1 MVRPRQGRR
10 GGGRAATNQ
19 ANAIKLRHVSKA
31 LSQTMN
37 SIASAKPG
45 RNELCPCGSGR
56 KVKHCCTA
64 LAAPG
69 GEAGLLQLLE
79 TARHHAY
86 QRRDFVAA
94 EQCYRQ
100 VLELKPNHAEAWAGV
115 GQGLCWRHRLAE
127 GKRYLARA
135 AKALLR
141 QADKTDGRV
150 LLGFAEQ
157 MQIWGDMDLA
167 LQLARAAVR
176 RLPENASAHYGVAVC
191 LQRLHQTDAAIA
203 ALQRVLKLAP
213 ADSGTHIMLAV
224 LEFDQ
229 KRYDAARQRLERVIS
244 AEADVRQLGR
254 AYLELSK
261 VYDKQKRYAEAFAAF
276 TKAGELQRQ
285 LPETR
290 ALDAGYIF
298 KKIALF
304 KQGYS
309 DDLLK
314 RWTPEELDDA
324 LPAPV
329 FLIGFLRSGTT
340 LTEQV
345 LAAHPQVLTSD
356 ENHLLEELSAELAA
370 MAGIS
375 EDTPAALSRIGV
387 EQARQLRAYYWQRV
401 AEEFGPEAL
410 RKRFVNKVA
419 LNSIET
425 GLISCLFP
433 DAKIVFALRDPRDVC
448 LSCAMQSFAASP
460 ATVNLLSWQ
469 GIATQYAAVMDL
481 WLSLRD
487 RIAPTWLELRYE
499 DVVNDFEASFR
510 RVFELLGVDWRPE
523 VERFHE
529 RTVGRYVATPSFAA
543 VSQPLYNSALARWRP
558 YQQRFAEVMPQLAG
572 FVRAFGYGE
581 AEL

>member
-1 MVRPRQGRR
+1 
-10 GGGRAATNQ
+10 
-19 ANAIKLRHVSKA
+19 
-31 LSQTMN
+31 MN
-37 SIASAKPG
+37 SKPSTKPG
-45 RNELCPCGSGR
+45 RNEACPCGSGR
-56 KVKHCCTA
+56 KYKHCCAQPT
-64 LAAPG
+64 AAPA
-69 GEAGLLQLLE
+69 GETGLQQLLE
-79 TARHHAY
+79 TARYHAY
-86 QRRDFVAA
+86 QRRDFAAA

-100 VLELKPNHAEAWAGV
+100 VLELKPNHAEALAGV

-141 QADKTDGRV
+141 QSDKTDGRV

-167 LQLARAAVR
+167 LQLARAAAKAM
-176 RLPENASAHYGVAVC
+176 PDNASAHYGVAVC

-203 ALQRVLKLAP
+203 ALEKVLKLVPHDAG
-213 ADSGTHIMLAV
+213 SHILLAI
-224 LEFDQ
+224 LEFDNKQ
-229 KRYDAARQRLERVIS
+229 YDAARQRLERVVA
-244 AEADVRQLGR
+244 AETDTRQLAR
-254 AYLELSK
+254 ACLELSK
-261 VYDKQKRYAEAFAAF
+261 VYDKQKRYAEAFAMFA
-276 TKAGELQRQ
+276 KAGGLQRQ
-285 LPETR
+285 LPENQ

-309 DDLLK
+309 DALLK
-314 RWTPEELDDA
+314 RWTPEQLADG

-375 EDTPAALSRIGV
+375 DDTPAALARIGI

-433 DAKIVFALRDPRDVC
+433 DAKILFALRDPRDVC

-469 GIATQYAAVMDL
+469 GVAEQYAAVMDL

-487 RIAPTWLELRYE
+487 RIAPAWLELRYE

-510 RVFELLGVDWRPE
+510 GVFELLGVDWRPE

-529 RTVGRYVATPSFAA
+529 RTAGRYVATPSFAA

-558 YQQRFAEVMPQLAG
+558 YRQNFAELMPQLAR
-572 FVRAFGYGE
+572 FVAAFGYDE
-581 AEL
+581 ADL

>member
-1 MVRPRQGRR
+1 
-10 GGGRAATNQ
+10 
-19 ANAIKLRHVSKA
+19 
-31 LSQTMN
+31 MN
-37 SIASAKPG
+37 SNSLPKPG
-45 RNELCPCGSGR
+45 RNEACPCGSGR
-56 KVKHCCTA
+56 KYKHCCA
-64 LAAPG
+64 DQAAP
-69 GEAGLLQLLE
+69 AGAPGLQQLLE

-86 QRRDFVAA
+86 QRRDFAAA
-94 EQCYRQ
+94 EHSYRQ
-100 VLELKPNHAEAWAGV
+100 VLALKPNHAEALAGV

-157 MQIWGDMDLA
+157 MQIWGDMELA
-167 LQLARAAVR
+167 LQLARAAVKSM
-176 RLPENASAHYGVAVC
+176 PDDASAHYGLAAC
-191 LQRLHQTDAAIA
+191 LQRLNRTDAAMA
-203 ALQRVLKLAP
+203 ALEKVLKLVP
-213 ADSGTHIMLAV
+213 QDSGSHILLAI

-229 KRYDAARQRLERVIS
+229 KQYDAARQRLEQVVA
-244 AEADVRQLGR
+244 AETDTKQLAR
-254 AYLELSK
+254 ACLELSK
-261 VYDKQKRYAEAFAAF
+261 VYDKQKRYAEAFAMFA
-276 TKAGELQRQ
+276 KAGELQRQ
-285 LPETR
+285 LPEIR

-298 KKIALF
+298 NRIELF
-304 KQGYS
+304 KRGYS

-314 RWTPEELDDA
+314 RWTPEELGDA

-345 LAAHPQVLTSD
+345 LAAHPHVLTSD

-370 MAGIS
+370 LAGVG
-375 EDTPAALSRIGV
+375 EDTPAALRRIGID
-387 EQARQLRAYYWQRV
+387 QARQLRAYYWRRV

-469 GIATQYAAVMDL
+469 GVAAQYAAVMDL

-487 RIAPTWLELRYE
+487 RIAPAWLELRYE

-510 RVFELLGVDWRPE
+510 RVFDLLGVDWRPE
-523 VERFHE
+523 VAHFHE
-529 RTVGRYVATPSFAA
+529 RAAGRYVATPSFAA

-558 YQQRFAEVMPQLAG
+558 YQAQFGEVMPQLAR
-572 FVRAFGYGE
+572 FIDAFGYR
-581 AEL
+581 

>member
-1 MVRPRQGRR
+1 
-10 GGGRAATNQ
+10 
-19 ANAIKLRHVSKA
+19 
-31 LSQTMN
+31 MN
-37 SIASAKPG
+37 SKPSAKPG
-45 RNELCPCGSGR
+45 RNEACPCGSGR
-56 KVKHCCTA
+56 KYKHCCA
-64 LAAPG
+64 EPAAAPA
-69 GEAGLLQLLE
+69 GEAGLQQLLE
-79 TARHHAY
+79 TARYHAY
-86 QRRDFVAA
+86 QRRDFAAA
-94 EQCYRQ
+94 EQCYRE
-100 VLELKPNHAEAWAGV
+100 VLALKPNHAEALAGV
-115 GQGLCWRHRLAE
+115 GQGLCWRQRLAE

-141 QADKTDGRV
+141 QADKTDGRA

-157 MQIWGDMDLA
+157 MQIWGDMELA
-167 LQLARAAVR
+167 LQLARAAAKAM
-176 RLPENASAHYGVAVC
+176 PDNASAHYGVAVC
-191 LQRLHQTDAAIA
+191 LQRLQRTDAAIA
-203 ALQRVLKLAP
+203 ALEKVLKLVP
-213 ADSGTHIMLAV
+213 HDSGSHILLAI
-224 LEFDQ
+224 LEFDNKQ
-229 KRYDAARQRLERVIS
+229 YDAASQRLERVVA
-244 AEADVRQLGR
+244 AETEPKQLAR
-254 AYLELSK
+254 ACLELSK
-261 VYDKQKRYAEAFAAF
+261 VYDKQKRYAEAFAMFAR
-276 TKAGELQRQ
+276 AGELQRQ
-285 LPETR
+285 LPENL

-309 DDLLK
+309 DALLK
-314 RWTPEELDDA
+314 RWTPEQLADG

-370 MAGIS
+370 IAGIS
-375 EDTPAALSRIGV
+375 DDTPAALARIGIA
-387 EQARQLRAYYWQRV
+387 QARQLRAYYWQRV

-433 DAKIVFALRDPRDVC
+433 DAKILFALRDPRDVC

-469 GIATQYAAVMDL
+469 GVAEQYAAVMDL

-487 RIAPTWLELRYE
+487 RVTPAWLELRYE

-510 RVFELLGVDWRPE
+510 RVFDLLGVDWRPE
-523 VERFHE
+523 VARFHE
-529 RTVGRYVATPSFAA
+529 RAAGRYVATPSFAA

-558 YQQRFAEVMPQLAG
+558 YQEYFAEVLPHLAR
-572 FVRAFGYGE
+572 FIDAFGY
-581 AEL
+581 